1 MIKFEAQEF
10 GKQGRGNEGE
20 KFTANQLTEDSLDA
34 TSIETLIADIL
45 TAVGND
51 LQAFREAGWLGIN
64 KYLKNLAGGSDEA
77 SKLAATIVKS
87 GMAAMIDAS
96 LVGKSKGEV
105 AAWLRA
111 RKS

>member
-1 MIKFEAQEF
+1 MAIKFESVEF

-34 TSIETLIADIL
+34 SSVETLVADAM

-51 LQAFREAGWLGIN
+51 LQAFREAAWLGIN

-77 SKLAATIVKS
+77 SKLAAQIVKS
-87 GMAAMIDAS
+87 GMAAMVDPS
-96 LVGKSKGEV
+96 LVGKSKAEV

-111 RKS
+111 RK